1 MYKRIAEIAARLL
14 LVIGWIVLLAPQA
27 IPTLAQS
34 EIPVTPIE
42 PVVPSEPLRVPET
55 PPLTDSASLDDPAL
69 LENNASLEEGYV
81 LSGKGLK
88 AVVFVGPIDGDTG
101 KATIEQV
108 TYAKQTAAAM
118 RAYGMTVYE
127 FYPDN
132 PKANWANIKIYAQG
146 AHFLVY
152 RGHGVAIANTNP
164 LQVGGL
170 WLRGGEYV
178 SNDQIRAELR
188 PANNFIVM
196 MYGSY
201 TAGSTSGDTVSINLD
216 EAKRRVTQYSD
227 PFFDVGAG
235 AYYADWFGDA
245 FTSYLNALMK
255 GNTHRYAYTT
265 FYDYTKGKL
274 WTGPHPTQPSEQ
286 LWMGWDEWYDPKP
299 QWNNVFIGQPDVTLQ
314 QMFGLSKTSLNNK
327 LFVPYIKR

>member
-27 IPTLAQS
+27 LPTLAQS
-34 EIPVTPIE
+34 ETPVTPIE
-42 PVVPSEPLRVPET
+42 PVVPSEPLRVPENS
-55 PPLTDSASLDDPAL
+55 PLTEPTSLGDPAL
-69 LENNASLEEGYV
+69 LEDTASLEGLNA

-88 AVVFVGPIDGDTG
+88 AVVFVGPIDGDAG
-101 KATIEQV
+101 AATLEQV

-118 RAYGMTVYE
+118 RAYGITVYE
-127 FYPDN
+127 FYPES
-132 PKANWANIKIYAQG
+132 AHSNWATIKAYAQG

-164 LQVGGL
+164 LEVGGL
-170 WLRGGEYV
+170 YLRGGEFV

-188 PANNFIVM
+188 PANNFVVM

-201 TAGSTSGDTVSINLD
+201 TAGSTSGDTVSINLE

-227 PFFDVGAG
+227 PFFDIGAG

-245 FTSYLNALMK
+245 FTSYINSLMT
-255 GNTHRYAYTT
+255 GNTHRTAYTS
-265 FYDYTKGKL
+265 FYDYTNGKL
-274 WTGPHPTQPSEQ
+274 WSGPHPTQPAEQ

-327 LFVPYIKR
+327 VFVPFTKR

>member
-1 MYKRIAEIAARLL
+1 MYKRIAEMAARLL

-34 EIPVTPIE
+34 ETPVTPIE
-42 PVVPSEPLRVPET
+42 PVIPDAPLRVPEDA
-55 PPLTDSASLDDPAL
+55 PLTDPSTLDDPAQ
-69 LENNASLEEGYV
+69 LEDTQSLED
-81 LSGKGLK
+81 LNAFSGRGLK

-101 KATIEQV
+101 KATLEQV

-118 RAYGMTVYE
+118 RAYGITVHE

-132 PKANWANIKIYAQG
+132 PNANWATFKAYAQG
-146 AHFLVY
+146 AHFIVY

-178 SNDQIRAELR
+178 SSDQIRAELR
-188 PANNFIVM
+188 PANNFIIM

-201 TAGSTSGDTVSINLD
+201 TAGSTSGDKVSINLE
-216 EAKRRVTQYSD
+216 EAKRRVAQYSD
-227 PFFDVGAG
+227 PFFDIGAG

-245 FTSYLNALMK
+245 FTSYINSLMN

-274 WTGPHPTQPSEQ
+274 WAGAHPTQPTEQ

-327 LFVPYIKR
+327 IFVPYIKR